1 MDDTNRLTAVPNYVL
16 WVPSVGHRYD
26 VRSTVNRGLRKG
38 IRRGLGM
45 KKYES
50 ISGRFKGMF
59 QEAIER
65 TKTLKTSFLKKAFYS
80 VNSLVR
86 GLLFLVVDK
95 KLQLGMMDR

>member
-1 MDDTNRLTAVPNYVL
+1 
-16 WVPSVGHRYD
+16 
-26 VRSTVNRGLRKG
+26 
-38 IRRGLGM
+38 M

-50 ISGRFKGMF
+50 ILDRFKGMF

-65 TKTLKTSFLKKAFYS
+65 TKTLKTSFLKRVFYS

-95 KLQLGMMDR
+95 SYS